1 MRISH
6 LTVIALL
13 VLTGC
18 AGAPK
23 QKDVLNS
30 REALLSGRADLAAQ
44 AFENAYKNQE
54 KKDTPYFL
62 EKGYVER
69 FGNQANLAKSTSL
82 FLAADRHVEDW
93 AAKATT
99 DLGRSTADFL
109 NYFFSPIGS
118 GARYDLKGYET
129 SMLSFNVAVNHM
141 LAGRSDLAAVE
152 ARKMADR
159 EKLIERLNEKKTLA
173 VEEKE
178 REKGAGFS
186 RVERIQGY
194 PVEIINSPEVRNLKN
209 SYQNAAAHYLAG
221 FIFESQGDVGLAA
234 PGYRLALELF
244 PRNRLFKDSLA
255 GLDQPRARSEDDTT
269 DVLFVVETGVA
280 PFVYQFSNTMT
291 FNTPNGP
298 RIVTIRLPQIS
309 REKFAPRISG
319 LSVGASRVE
328 LELAADIDSMARR
341 NLRDE
346 MPGHVLKATTQAIIQ
361 LVAQHA
367 AQEAMKRNNK
377 DNQAAGIFAAIAVGA
392 ALSVGNVDTRG
403 WTTLPGSIY
412 LGRAKFKKG
421 RHTVKV
427 PTPMGEMTQTI
438 NLTRQHEV
446 VLIRNVKSG
455 ALWATPHVAQ
465 PIKYSTNI
473 SDPLEAAKKPD
484 ASREVGAG
492 RAAAQN
498 TQAVKPENNAD
509 TFNLQTVN
517 CSLKAGLTSLQS
529 LFGSQDKAE
538 KPADAECK

>member
-1 MRISH
+1 M
-6 LTVIALL
+6 ALM

-30 REALLSGRADLAAQ
+30 REAFLSGRADLAAQ
-44 AFENAYKNQE
+44 AFENAYKSQE

-69 FGNQANLAKSTSL
+69 FGNQGNITKSTSL

-129 SMLSFNVAVNHM
+129 SMLSFNVAINHM
-141 LAGRSDLAAVE
+141 LAGRPDLATVE

-159 EKLIERLNEKKTLA
+159 EKLIERLNEKKALA
-173 VEEKE
+173 LEEKE

-244 PRNRLFKDSLA
+244 PRNRLFKESLA
-255 GLDQPRARSEDDTT
+255 GLDHPRGRTEDEST

-280 PFVYQFSNTMT
+280 PFVYQFSNTLT

-309 REKFAPRISG
+309 REKSAPRISG
-319 LSVGASRVE
+319 LSVGDSRVE

-346 MPGHVLKATTQAIIQ
+346 MPGHVLKATTQAIVQ

-367 AQEAMKRNNK
+367 AQEAMRRNKN

-392 ALSVGNVDTRG
+392 ALSAGNVDTRG

-427 PTPMGEMTQTI
+427 PTPMGDMTRTI
-438 NLTRQHEV
+438 NLTRRHEV

-455 ALWATPHVAQ
+455 ALWATPHEAQ
-465 PIKYSTNI
+465 PNKYSTKVA
-473 SDPLEAAKKPD
+473 DPIP
-484 ASREVGAG
+484 AG
-492 RAAAQN
+492 RKSDAPRQAGPAPAAAQN
-498 TQAVKPENNAD
+498 AQVVKTENNAD

-517 CSLKAGLTSLQS
+517 CSLQAGLTSLQS
-529 LFGSQDKAE
+529 LFGSQDKAD